1 MFLCSRVCTAQRG
14 PKLSKDI
21 NQLYIALTTASTNIN
36 VENEQLHKKLP
47 KMSVGFTFFSS

>member
-21 NQLYIALTTASTNIN
+21 NQLYITLTTASTNIN